1 MKKYSAM
8 LILITVLCLQLA
20 ILPGSVS
27 AQKSVAAKDTSAVLN
42 NLANM
47 YVLNSEADVAQ
58 LDSAIHF
65 YQHAL
70 KLSPEDGGIYLN
82 LGIVHLL
89 KGDAEGA
96 EKFFRLGFEKCDNQR
111 GKAYHMLG
119 MDFEDESGEKG
130 ETSNI
135 NESVIRENMEKSF
148 SKIKPKKSKNSR
160 SKNTEKADKDKQQK
174 KKKKTVRS
182 AGNKSL
188 NPSEMKAYLYWKL

>member
-1 MKKYSAM
+1 MKRYI
-8 LILITVLCLQLA
+8 ILVTVFCIQFA
-20 ILPGSVS
+20 ISPGNVS

-58 LDSAIHF
+58 MDSAIHF
-65 YQHAL
+65 YQQAL
-70 KLSPEDGGIYLN
+70 KLAPDDGGIYLN
-82 LGIVHLL
+82 LGIGHLI
-89 KGDAEGA
+89 KGDEEGA
-96 EKFFRLGFEKCDNQR
+96 ENYFRLGFEKCDNLR
-111 GKAYHMLG
+111 AKAYHLLG
-119 MDFEDESGEKG
+119 MDFQEDGGEKG

-135 NESVIRENMEKSF
+135 TESVIRENMEKSF

-160 SKNTEKADKDKQQK
+160 AKNTEKADKDKQQK